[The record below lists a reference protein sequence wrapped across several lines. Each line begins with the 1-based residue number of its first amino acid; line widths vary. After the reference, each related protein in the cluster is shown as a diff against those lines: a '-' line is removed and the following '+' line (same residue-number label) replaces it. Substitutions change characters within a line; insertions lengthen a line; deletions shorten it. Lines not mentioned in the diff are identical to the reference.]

1 VEEEEEA
8 GFCRGK
14 EGVAVLCG
22 TFDIAREYS
31 RIFFAYSMVLNY
43 DTIDSREISRDRE
56 TAVAFTTCSFRSFVG
71 SGSVSK
77 GLGLG
82 FGRLHKTVRLF
93 V

>member
-1 VEEEEEA
+1 VEEEA

-31 RIFFAYSMVLNY
+31 RIFCVYSLVLNY

-56 TAVAFTTCSFRSFVG
+56 TAVHSFHDMFFSIVC

-77 GLGLG
+77 GLGLW
-82 FGRLHKTVRLF
+82 FRRLHKIVRLF

>member
-1 VEEEEEA
+1 VDAEEEA

-22 TFDIAREYS
+22 AFDIAREYS
-31 RIFFAYSMVLNY
+31 RIFYVYSLVLNY
-43 DTIDSREISRDRE
+43 D
-56 TAVAFTTCSFRSFVG
+56 TTCSFRSFVH

-82 FGRLHKTVRLF
+82 FGRLHKIVRLF